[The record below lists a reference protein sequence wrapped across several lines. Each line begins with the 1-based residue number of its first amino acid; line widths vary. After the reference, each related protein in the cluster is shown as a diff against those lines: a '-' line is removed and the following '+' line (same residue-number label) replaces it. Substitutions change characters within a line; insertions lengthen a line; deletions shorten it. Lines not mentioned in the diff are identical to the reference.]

1 MECLWCGKQIG
12 IIRRVLDK
20 EFCSPAHR
28 RLATISPDGVV
39 AEQDATVDY
48 DTRDLWTVDK
58 ERRKAPKKSNGVVV
72 FVALGTAAL
81 IMVAFSDK
89 GSGGPA
95 GGPGAG
101 GGGISLPN
109 ALAGNVNTKGTRSS
123 GWSLGSLFQSRA
135 TVTLTHDFANGIGD
149 WANGAVD
156 AARDFSLEPSGLRP
170 GSLRIWQ
177 RSAALSNYDWE
188 FVGQIEQKSMN
199 WAFRAADAKNYY
211 ATKLTINRG
220 SNGSLPN
227 TGITRYA
234 VLNGQAVDQV
244 RLPLPIVLERGR
256 PYRVRVSVQGSR
268 FVTTVNGRTVSSWS
282 DNRISKGGVGFF
294 SELGEF
300 ATVRWVSLS
309 ERDSTLGQI
318 LSHFAVIQPPA
329 NFYPA
334 LPNAEE

>member
-12 IIRRVLDK
+12 FIRRVLDK
-20 EFCSPAHR
+20 EFCCPAHR

-81 IMVAFSDK
+81 IMVAFSGK
-89 GSGGPA
+89 GAGGSA

-101 GGGISLPN
+101 GGGISLPS
-109 ALAGNVNTKGTRSS
+109 ALAGNAKGSRSG
-123 GWSLGSLFQSRA
+123 GWTLGSIFQSRA

-149 WANGAVD
+149 WASGAAS

-170 GSLRIWQ
+170 GGLRIWQ
-177 RSAALSNYDWE
+177 RSSSLSNYDWE

-234 VLNGQAVDQV
+234 VLNGQTVDQV

-268 FVTTVNGRTVSSWS
+268 FITTVNGRTVSSWS

-318 LSHFAVIQPPA
+318 LSHFAVIQPPS

-334 LPNAEE
+334 MPDLEQ